1 MRKKSRPGFTLIELL
16 VVIAIIAVLIALLL
30 PAVQSAREAARRIQC
45 TNNLKQI
52 GLAMH
57 NYHTATNSFPL
68 GCSANP
74 QTLGPTVQLVAT
86 WNSWSAQGLMLSYL
100 EQGPMYNSIN
110 FMWGPYPFS
119 GATPI
124 NINYTSLHSMV
135 AAFLCPSDNN
145 SGGSGGGFSE
155 GGVNALAGTAYL
167 NNYAASFGTDATGG
181 DYAWNNTNDSYY
193 HQDPIGSPGL
203 FAYGMSYGVQHATD
217 GVSNTVAYAE
227 WLVGD
232 GRGSGGSKY
241 RGNIEGN
248 DGNTIVGSPSATNVQ
263 SNPQLALTNLQTCM
277 AAFLAEP
284 NTNAANI
291 TDVKGWR
298 WAIGCYGFA
307 AFNTIQTPNDSQFP
321 VGGCGNGLG
330 GNESWANGAWSIG
343 AASNHPGGANVLMGD
358 GHVIFIKSSIA
369 RMTWWAL
376 GTKAGGEVVSSDQY

>member
-1 MRKKSRPGFTLIELL
+1 MRKTSRRGFTLIELL

-45 TNNLKQI
+45 TNNMKQL

-57 NYHTATNSFPL
+57 NYHTAHNNFPL

-74 QTLGPTVQLVAT
+74 QILGEVAT
-86 WNSWSAQGLMLSYL
+86 WNSWSAQGMMLGYL
-100 EQGPMYNSIN
+100 EQLPIYNSIN
-110 FMWGPYPFS
+110 FSWGPYVI
-119 GATPI
+119 TPWG
-124 NINYTSLHSMV
+124 INYTAMHTQV
-135 AAFLCPSDNN
+135 AAFLCPSDPN
-145 SGGSGGGFSE
+145 SGGGGANMSE
-155 GGVNALAGTAYL
+155 GGINALGGTNYL

-181 DYAWNNTNDSYY
+181 DYAWNNNNDAYY
-193 HQDPIGSPGL
+193 HQDPLGSPGL
-203 FAYGMSYGVQHATD
+203 FAYAISYGVQHCTD
-217 GVSNTVAYAE
+217 GVSNTVAYSE

-232 GRGSGGSKY
+232 GKGSSGSKY

-248 DGNTIVGSPSATNVQ
+248 DGDKMNGLQNVQ
-263 SNPQLALTNLQTCM
+263 TNPQLTLTSLQQCTT
-277 AAFLAEP
+277 AFRNEP

-307 AFNTIQTPNDSQFP
+307 VFNTIQTPNDSQYP

-358 GHVIFIKSSIA
+358 GHVQFIKSSIS
-369 RMTWWAL
+369 RTTWWAL
-376 GTKAGGEVVSSDQY
+376 GTKAGGEVISSDAY